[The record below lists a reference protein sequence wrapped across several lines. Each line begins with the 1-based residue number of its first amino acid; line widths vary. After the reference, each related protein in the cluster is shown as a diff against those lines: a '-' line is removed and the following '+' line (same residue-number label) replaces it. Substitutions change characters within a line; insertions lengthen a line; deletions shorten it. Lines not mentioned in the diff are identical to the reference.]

1 MNGAASVTI
10 GSQFTVNFL
19 DRSRWEAGCTKGAPM
34 VPFGRCRLLAEAPVG
49 RPRVGHGVTASSVS
63 EMCQKAISRKHLERR
78 RAVAADPTFGDTC
91 PNCDEWRYRNGPSA
105 RTT

>member
-34 VPFGRCRLLAEAPVG
+34 VPFGRCRLLAEDPVG

-63 EMCQKAISRKHLERR
+63 EMCPKAISRNILIAGGRGGSRSRR
-78 RAVAADPTFGDTC
+78 RRVRNVPKGDIA
-91 PNCDEWRYRNGPSA
+91 E
-105 RTT
+105 